1 MATSI
6 EQFLNAASSNT
17 IRANN
22 QWEAVFTSGFN
33 DIDKVLTRAVMF
45 GKNFELPNRTIDY
58 ASIHYKGFEMAN
70 IVPTKMS
77 MGNEHT
83 TTIQADVN
91 GEYRRAFLAW
101 QGKVMNPDISGGSVF
116 EGDRS
121 VNEKSIVRINLFDKD
136 NKTVVETYKFF
147 NIRVTNVGPITL
159 TYEGGDV
166 ATFDVTFKSTYW
178 EIESATNGAFLNQ
191 K

>member
-6 EQFLNAASSNT
+6 EEFLNAASSNT

-22 QWEAVFTSGFN
+22 QWEAVFTSGYN
-33 DIDKVLTRAVMF
+33 EIDAVLEKAVMF
-45 GKNFELPNRTIDY
+45 GKNFEIPNRTIDY
-58 ASIHYKGFEMAN
+58 ASVHYKGFEMAN

-83 TTIQADVN
+83 VTIQADVD
-91 GEYRRAFLAW
+91 GQYRRAFLAW
-101 QGKVMNPDISGGSVF
+101 QGKVMNPAISDGSVF

-121 VNEKSIVRINLFDKD
+121 VNEKSIVRINLLGAD
-136 NKTVVETYKFF
+136 NKTVVETYKFY
-147 NIRVTNVGPITL
+147 NVRVTNVGPISL

-166 ATFDVTFKSTYW
+166 ATFDVVFKSTYW
-178 EIESATNGAFLNQ
+178 ELESAKNGALLGQ

>member
-6 EQFLNAASSNT
+6 EEFLNAASSNT

-22 QWEAVFTSGFN
+22 QWEAVFTSGYN
-33 DIDKVLTRAVMF
+33 DIDAVLKKAVMF
-45 GKNFELPNRTIDY
+45 GKNFEIPNRTIDY
-58 ASIHYKGFEMAN
+58 ASVHYKGFEMAN
-70 IVPTKMS
+70 IVPTKLS

-83 TTIQADVN
+83 VTIQADVN

-101 QGKVMNPDISGGSVF
+101 QAKVMNPDISGGSVF

-121 VNEKSIVRINLFDKD
+121 INEKSIVRINLFDKD

-147 NIRVTNVGPITL
+147 NVRVTNVGPISL

-178 EIESATNGAFLNQ
+178 EIETSKNGALIGQ

>member
-6 EQFLNAASSNT
+6 EQFLNAAHSNT

-22 QWEAVFTSGFN
+22 QWEAVFTSGYD
-33 DIDKVLTRAVMF
+33 DIDKVLKTAVMF
-45 GKNFELPNRTIDY
+45 GKNFEIPNRTIEY
-58 ASIHYKGFEMAN
+58 ASVHYKGFEMAN

-83 TTIQADVN
+83 VSITADVN

-101 QGKVMNPDISGGSVF
+101 QGKVMNPAISQGSKF
-116 EGDRS
+116 EGDRGI
-121 VNEKSIVRINLFDKD
+121 NEKSIVRINLLGKD
-136 NKTVVETYKFF
+136 NDEVVETYKFY
-147 NIRVTNVGPITL
+147 NVRVTNVGPISL
-159 TYEGGDV
+159 QYDGGDT

-178 EIESATNGAFLNQ
+178 EIETAKYGAFTDQ

>member
-6 EQFLNAASSNT
+6 EEFLNAASSNT
-17 IRANN
+17 IRATN
-22 QWEAVFTSGFN
+22 QWEAVFTSGYN
-33 DIDKVLTRAVMF
+33 DIDKVLKTAVMF
-45 GKNFELPNRTIDY
+45 GKNFEIPNRTIDY
-58 ASIHYKGFEMAN
+58 ASVHYKGFEMAN

-83 TTIQADVN
+83 VSIQADVN
-91 GEYRRAFLAW
+91 GSYRRAFLAW

-121 VNEKSIVRINLFDKD
+121 INEKSIVRINLFDKD
-136 NKTVVETYKFF
+136 NKTVIETYKFY

-178 EIESATNGAFLNQ
+178 EIETAKQGALLNQ